1 MTEAQRIERARR
13 AQMALEEFLDP
24 AFDLVIATYTARIE
38 ELASSQPWEAA
49 KITALANA
57 ARIARSVKAQIENI
71 VDDGELAKER
81 RNHAQEIEKLSPAKR
96 RFLNIA
102 PF

>member
-1 MTEAQRIERARR
+1 MSDAIERGRR
-13 AQMALEEFLDP
+13 ARMALEEFLDP
-24 AFDLVIATYTARIE
+24 AFEAVIAAYTARIE
-38 ELASSQPWEAA
+38 EIASSAPWDAQ

-57 ARIARSVKAQIENI
+57 QRIARSVKAQIENI
-71 VDDGELAKER
+71 VYEGERADGERLRAKE
-81 RNHAQEIEKLSPAKR
+81 IEQLSPAKR